1 MNLTLS
7 FYEKY
12 RLIINAFQKMAPLP
26 DKWAACV
33 ATVFEDAVD
42 QLAILGSILP
52 EQKSNVRTKV

>member
-1 MNLTLS
+1 
-7 FYEKY
+7 
-12 RLIINAFQKMAPLP
+12 MAPLP

-52 EQKSNVRTKV
+52 EQKSKVRKNKQSLTTL

>member
-1 MNLTLS
+1 
-7 FYEKY
+7 
-12 RLIINAFQKMAPLP
+12 MAPLP

-52 EQKSNVRTKV
+52 EQKSKVRTKV

>member
-1 MNLTLS
+1 
-7 FYEKY
+7 
-12 RLIINAFQKMAPLP
+12 MAPLP

-52 EQKSNVRTKV
+52 EQKSKVSTKNNIFPDFSGFVCICTL